1 MSQGYSVPISHL
13 QISQGHDGL
22 GKAKIQMSDFKMV
35 HLLQKNESQGHDG
48 LGKPKF
54 LNSDEKSSIKKN
66 LIASNSKIH
75 QELLNNLLK
84 KNIE

>member
-54 LNSDEKSSIKKN
+54 LNSDEKDVFELKYIENIYRRMIIK
-66 LIASNSKIH
+66 I
-75 QELLNNLLK
+75 
-84 KNIE
+84 

>member
-1 MSQGYSVPISHL
+1 VPISHL

-54 LNSDEKSSIKKN
+54 LNSDEKDEKM
-66 LIASNSKIH
+66 LLWVTKIGFLPYH
-75 QELLNNLLK
+75 GLS
-84 KNIE
+84 